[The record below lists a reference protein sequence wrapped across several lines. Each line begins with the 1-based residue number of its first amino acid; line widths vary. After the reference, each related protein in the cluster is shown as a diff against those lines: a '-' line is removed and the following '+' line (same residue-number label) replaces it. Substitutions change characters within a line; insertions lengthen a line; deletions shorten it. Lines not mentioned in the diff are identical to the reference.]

1 MRVYADTSFLVRL
14 LADEPGTERAIAD
27 YRRLGRPAVFF
38 LPLHALEVANAIRQR
53 AFHLRRTTRGPERA
67 AIKRET
73 KAAFGLLAKFI
84 SRRAFIEA
92 TVDTDKALEAA
103 SALSAK

>member
-14 LADEPGTERAIAD
+14 VAEEAGTAMAVAD

-38 LPLHALEVANAIRQR
+38 LPLHSLEVANAIRQR
-53 AFHLRRTTRGPERA
+53 AFHLRHSAPSGRA

-73 KAAFGLLAKFI
+73 ETALHLLSKFI
-84 SRRAFIEA
+84 SRRVFIESS
-92 TVDTDKALEAA
+92 VDMDKAME
-103 SALSAK
+103 